1 MADWG
6 VLKPKRSVNT
16 PKRRGILTET
26 NLFEESN
33 TGGRFLCLK
42 FFGVKEHAFL
52 FLESLL
58 SLKNKAESLLGHSP
72 EYQSS

>member
-1 MADWG
+1 M
-6 VLKPKRSVNT
+6 KPKRSVNT
-16 PKRRGILTET
+16 PKLNAGGPPILTET

-42 FFGVKEHAFL
+42 FFGVKEHTFL
-52 FLESLL
+52 LLESLL
-58 SLKNKAESLLGHSP
+58 SLHKKAELLLSHSP